1 MSACLEATP
10 TPKQKSWK
18 RWTARQLRNLAV
30 LYLVVLAVLL
40 FLENKLIFRP
50 VLASDDW
57 LSPPNAL
64 VQDVELQTAD
74 GTRIHGWWCPVPG
87 WRPEQGALLYC
98 HGNAGNLS
106 WRAQA
111 IAHWQKEMNQSIFIF
126 DYPGFGRS
134 EGKPFEEGLYR
145 DARAAYGWW
154 EASRGRSGE
163 KLVLLG
169 ESLGGAVA
177 TELATRAPVAGLIVQ
192 SSFTSARDMART
204 MLPLGLLQPLAGV
217 RFDSAA
223 RISNLRCP
231 KLVIHG
237 DRDEIIPFRLG
248 RRLFEL
254 AAPPKDFYVVGGAG
268 HNDLPWVGGAE
279 YVRRIARFL
288 EAL

>member
-1 MSACLEATP
+1 MQSLVKLGKFALRHWPSAISALIVVSIVMTPHLLERMFVYFP
-10 TPKQKSWK
+10 I
-18 RWTARQLRNLAV
+18 RQLDADPSLAGLPFEDV
-30 LYLVVLAVLL
+30 
-40 FLENKLIFRP
+40 
-50 VLASDDW
+50 W
-57 LSPPNAL
+57 LRT
-64 VQDVELQTAD
+64 ED
-74 GTRIHGWWCPVPG
+74 GLRLHGWFVP
-87 WRPEQGALLYC
+87 REGARVTLLVL
-98 HGNAGNLS
+98 HGNAGNIGHRVAWIEMVRGAS
-106 WRAQA
+106 
-111 IAHWQKEMNQSIFIF
+111 AHVLIF
-126 DYPGFGRS
+126 DYRGFGRS

-154 EASRGRSGE
+154 EAARGRSGE

-237 DRDEIIPFRLG
+237 DRDEIVPFRLG

-254 AAPPKDFYVVGGAG
+254 AAPPKEFYTVAGAG

-279 YVRRIARFL
+279 YIRRIARFL
-288 EAL
+288 DSF

>member
-1 MSACLEATP
+1 VQSLVKLAKFALRHWPSAISALIVVSIVMTPHLLERMFVYFP
-10 TPKQKSWK
+10 TRPLDADPSLAGLPFEDVW
-18 RWTARQLRNLAV
+18 LRT
-30 LYLVVLAVLL
+30 
-40 FLENKLIFRP
+40 E
-50 VLASDDW
+50 
-57 LSPPNAL
+57 
-64 VQDVELQTAD
+64 D
-74 GTRIHGWWCPVPG
+74 GLRLHGWFVP
-87 WRPEQGALLYC
+87 REGARATLLVL
-98 HGNAGNLS
+98 HGNAGNIGHRVAWIEMLRGAS
-106 WRAQA
+106 
-111 IAHWQKEMNQSIFIF
+111 AHVLIF
-126 DYPGFGRS
+126 DYRGFGRS

-154 EASRGRSGE
+154 EAARGGSGE

-169 ESLGGAVA
+169 ESIGGAVA

-254 AAPPKDFYVVGGAG
+254 AAPPKDFYVVVGAG